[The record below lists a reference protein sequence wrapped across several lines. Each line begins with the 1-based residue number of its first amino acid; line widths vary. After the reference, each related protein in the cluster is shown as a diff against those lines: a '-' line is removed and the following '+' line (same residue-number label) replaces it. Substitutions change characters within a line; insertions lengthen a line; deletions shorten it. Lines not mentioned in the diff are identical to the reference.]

1 MPLDT
6 QQIGPG
12 AIRMCPNDNV
22 AVARVDLAPGHAAL
36 EHGPACTQPVPRGH
50 KVALSAIGAGQPV
63 INLGMPIGRARHDIE
78 PGQHV
83 GAHDLMPE
91 PAAPR
96 EDIRD
101 SFCSDRRPTEQ
112 VPAERRG
119 IFHGIV
125 REDGRIGTRN
135 FIGLI
140 PTVNCSATVARR
152 IADHFNH
159 GPGWLPGN
167 IDGVLALTHSTGRGM
182 STDSTGF
189 RLLERTLAGFARH
202 PNFGGLMLIGLGCET
217 RQLEHLLTEHPLA
230 VAGGRL
236 RTITVQ
242 DEGGSQSAIRRGIA
256 EVAAMLAPVGD
267 LKRSPVDA
275 SHLTIGLQ
283 CGGWDT
289 FCSLSANP
297 ALGHAVDLLVRQ
309 GGTAILAETPELL
322 GTEHLLT
329 RRAETPGVARAL
341 LERIE
346 WWRGYVATDPG
357 RMAEPHPEGFDPTW
371 LAGRVEQSLGA
382 LLKGGSSNLRAVYQY
397 AEEVKESGL
406 VFMDSPGFDPCSA
419 TGQIAGG
426 ANLICFTT
434 SSGSPFGCKPAP
446 CLKLA
451 ATSELYHGQDE
462 DMDFNCGTVL
472 DGDETLAGCGER
484 IFARMLAVASGER
497 TKSEE
502 LGYGDNQ
509 FVPWQVGAVC

>member
-22 AVARVDLAPGHAAL
+22 AVARVDLEPGHASL
-36 EHGPACTQPVPRGH
+36 EHGPACVQPVPRGH
-50 KVALSAIGAGQPV
+50 KVALQPIGAGQPV
-63 INLGMPIGRARHDIE
+63 VRLGTPIGRARHDIH

-83 GAHDLMPE
+83 HVHNLSAE
-91 PAAPR
+91 PPVQQDDG
-96 EDIRD
+96 E
-101 SFCSDRRPTEQ
+101 FCSERRPMEQ
-112 VPAERRG
+112 VPAERRAV
-119 IFHGIV
+119 FHGIV
-125 REDGRIGTRN
+125 REGGRVGTRN

-159 GPGWLPGN
+159 GPGWLPGT
-167 IDGVLALTHSTGRGM
+167 IDGVLALTHSTGCAM
-182 STDSTGF
+182 SADSTGF

-202 PNFGGLMLIGLGCET
+202 PNFGGLMLIGLGCEAT
-217 RQLEHLLTEHPLA
+217 QMERLLAGHPLA

-242 DEGGSQSAIRRGIA
+242 QEGGSQSTIRRGIA
-256 EVAAMLAPVGD
+256 EVAAMLSAVAD
-267 LKRSPVDA
+267 VKRVPVDA

-283 CGGWDT
+283 CGGADM

-297 ALGHAVDLLVRQ
+297 AVGHAVDLLVRQ

-322 GTEHLLT
+322 DAAHLLA
-329 RRAETPGVARAL
+329 RRAETPEVARAL
-341 LERIE
+341 LERFD
-346 WWRGYVATDPG
+346 WWRTYAGSEPGHGAATHAPAPG
-357 RMAEPHPEGFDPTW
+357 NGRT
-371 LAGRVEQSLGA
+371 LAGVEHALGA
-382 LLKGGSSNLRAVYQY
+382 LLKGGSSSLRAVYQY
-397 AEEVKESGL
+397 AEQVTERGL
-406 VFMDSPGFDPCSA
+406 VFMDSPGFDPCAA

-434 SSGSPFGCKPAP
+434 GSGSPFGCKPAP

-451 ATSELYHGQDE
+451 STSQLYHGQDE

-472 DGDETLAGCGER
+472 DGDETLAQCGER
-484 IFARMLAVASGER
+484 IFARLLAVASGER
-497 TKSEE
+497 TKSEA
-502 LGYGDNQ
+502 LGYGDHE

>member
-22 AVARVDLAPGHAAL
+22 AIARVDLEPGHASL
-36 EHGPACTQPVPRGH
+36 EHGPACVQPVPRGH
-50 KVALSAIGAGQPV
+50 KVALSAIGAGEPV
-63 INLGMPIGRARHDIE
+63 IKLGAPIGRARHDIH

-83 GAHDLMPE
+83 HVHNLLAE
-91 PAAPR
+91 PTGPRAADPR
-96 EDIRD
+96 
-101 SFCSDRRPTEQ
+101 SFCSERRPMEQ

-119 IFHGIV
+119 MFHGIV
-125 REDGRIGTRN
+125 REGGRVGTRN

-159 GPGWLPGN
+159 GPGWLPGT
-167 IDGVLALTHSTGRGM
+167 IDGVLALTHSTGCGM
-182 STDSTGF
+182 SPDSTGF

-217 RQLEHLLTEHPLA
+217 MQIQQLLADHPLA

-242 DEGGSQSAIRRGIA
+242 EEGGSQSTIRRGIA
-256 EVAAMLAPVGD
+256 EVAAMLAAVAD
-267 LKRSPVDA
+267 VKRSPVDA

-283 CGGWDT
+283 CGGADM

-297 ALGHAVDLLVRQ
+297 ALGHAVDLLVRH
-309 GGTAILAETPELL
+309 GGTAILAETPELF
-322 GTEHLLT
+322 GAAHLLT
-329 RRAETPGVARAL
+329 RRAETPEVAQAL
-341 LERIE
+341 LERFD
-346 WWRGYVATDPG
+346 WWRAYAGIDPG
-357 RMAEPHPEGFDPTW
+357 RMTPAAAPAPV
-371 LAGRVEQSLGA
+371 AGNGVEHSLGA
-382 LLKGGSSNLRAVYQY
+382 LLKGGTSNLRAVYQY
-397 AEEVKESGL
+397 AENVTERGL

-426 ANLICFTT
+426 ANLICFATG
-434 SSGSPFGCKPAP
+434 SGSPFGCKPAP

-451 ATSELYHGQDE
+451 ATSQLYNGQGE

-472 DGDETLAGCGER
+472 DGDETLADCGER

-502 LGYGDNQ
+502 LGYGDNE

>member
-1 MPLDT
+1 MPLNT

-22 AVARVDLAPGHAAL
+22 AVAYVDLEPGQSSLDHA
-36 EHGPACTQPVPRGH
+36 PACVQPVPRGH

-63 INLGMPIGRARHDIE
+63 IKLGTPIGLARHDIH

-83 GAHDLMPE
+83 HVHNLLAEPQGPHD
-91 PAAPR
+91 ADAG
-96 EDIRD
+96 
-101 SFCSDRRPTEQ
+101 SFCSERRPMEQ

-119 IFHGIV
+119 MFHGIV
-125 REDGRIGTRN
+125 RESGRVGTRN

-140 PTVNCSATVARR
+140 PTVNCAATVARR

-159 GPGWLPGN
+159 GPGWLPGT
-167 IDGVLALTHSTGRGM
+167 IDGVLALTHRTGNGM
-182 STDSTGF
+182 ATDSAGF
-189 RLLERTLAGFARH
+189 KLLERTLAGFARH
-202 PNFGGLMLIGLGCET
+202 PNFGGLMLIGLGSET
-217 RQLEHLLTEHPLA
+217 QQMQQLLAEHPLA
-230 VAGGRL
+230 VSGGRL

-242 DEGGSQSAIRRGIA
+242 EEGGSQSTIRRGIA
-256 EVAAMLAPVGD
+256 EVAAMLTAVAD
-267 LKRSPVDA
+267 VKRSPVDA

-283 CGGWDT
+283 CGTVDT
-289 FCSLSANP
+289 SCSLSANA

-322 GTEHLLT
+322 GAAHLLT
-329 RRAETPGVARAL
+329 RRAETPDVARAL
-341 LERIE
+341 LERFD
-346 WWRGYVATDPG
+346 WWRAYAAGDPG
-357 RMAEPHPEGFDPTW
+357 RAAT
-371 LAGRVEQSLGA
+371 AGAIASDAVRTGAGIEHSLGA
-382 LLKGGSSNLRAVYQY
+382 LLKGGSSDLRAVYPY
-397 AEEVKESGL
+397 AQVVTERGL

-434 SSGSPFGCKPAP
+434 SMGSPFGCKPAP

-451 ATSELYHGQDE
+451 ATSQLYNGQGE
-462 DMDFNCGTVL
+462 DMDFNCGTIL
-472 DGDETLAGCGER
+472 DGDETLADCGER

-502 LGYGDNQ
+502 LGYGDHE
-509 FVPWQVGAVC
+509 FVPWQAGAVC